1 MNKKDI
7 RIGERQ
13 SKVFSL
19 GKLEV
24 KEEERDGVK
33 LGIIEGY
40 GATFDLDRGDD
51 IILKGSFLKSLE
63 RHKADNRPIRM
74 LFGHDRNNLI
84 GGFPVSEAR
93 EDEKGLWVKGEINL
107 DTQQGQE
114 AFALAKQGVLTDM
127 SIGFSITSRDAVSF
141 EEIDDRIIRVIKEI
155 ELWEISLVSEPMN
168 AAAKITTVKGVEGVK
183 ELPIAAR
190 DAEWDEKAALER
202 ISELEN
208 PTDAFLLV
216 SINEKNEA
224 EVDMQIADVIDGKLQ
239 IIPKAVFA
247 ASMQVLGVKSYEIP
261 EGKREALASTLAG
274 YYSKMGMESPFERSI
289 IDVTFAEACD
299 SIKDVESLLKFAG
312 FSSDCRKALI
322 STIKSSTNREGELE
336 TDTSREG
343 EGQKEV
349 DDLVDMLKGFNTDS
363 TTKLLLSQF

>member
-51 IILKGSFLKSLE
+51 IIMKGAFLKSLQ
-63 RHKADNRPIRM
+63 RHKDDDRPIRM

-84 GGFPVSEAR
+84 GGFPVSDAK
-93 EDEKGLWVKGEINL
+93 EDEKGLYVKGEINL
-107 DTQQGQE
+107 ETQQGRE

-127 SIGFSITSRDAVSF
+127 SIGFSIPNREAVSF
-141 EEIDDRIIRVIKEI
+141 EDIGDNFVRVIREI
-155 ELWEISLVSEPMN
+155 ELWEISLVTEPMN

-183 ELPIAAR
+183 ELPIAGR
-190 DAEWDEKAALER
+190 DIEWDEKAALER

-216 SINEKNEA
+216 STDEKD
-224 EVDMQIADVIDGKLQ
+224 EVHCDMLIADVIDGKLQ
-239 IIPKAVFA
+239 VVPKAIFIA
-247 ASMQVLGVKSYEIP
+247 AMQVLGIKSFDIP
-261 EGKREALASTLAG
+261 EGKQEALESTLAG
-274 YYSKMGMESPFERSI
+274 YYLKMGLEAPFGRSI
-289 IDVTFAEACD
+289 IDVTLSEGCD
-299 SIKDVESLLKFAG
+299 TIKDVESLLKFAG

-322 STIKSSTNREGELE
+322 STIKSSSGRDDNSGDDINR
-336 TDTSREG
+336 DG
-343 EGQKEV
+343 EGQAEIDKMVE
-349 DDLVDMLKGFNTDS
+349 DLKSLNAQ
-363 TTKLLLSQF
+363 TTTNLLLSQF